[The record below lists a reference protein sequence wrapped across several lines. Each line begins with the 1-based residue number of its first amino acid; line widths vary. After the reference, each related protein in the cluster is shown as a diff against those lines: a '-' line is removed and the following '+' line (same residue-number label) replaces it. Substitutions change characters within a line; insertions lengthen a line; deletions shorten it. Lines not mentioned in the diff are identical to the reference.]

1 MKKTEYFKL
10 YSIPLHRFLRVNDVK
25 PISKGVNPHTGK
37 TFWVYVMDD
46 RLAEL
51 LTAWTANKP
60 SNK

>member
-1 MKKTEYFKL
+1 MKKTEYFKC
-10 YSIPLHRFLRVNDVK
+10 YSINLHRFLRVNDIK
-25 PISKGVNPHTGK
+25 PLSKGVNGETGK
-37 TFWVYVMDD
+37 TFWVYEMND